1 MCDVGDV
8 FAADMQHYDHCCKSY
23 MNKYHA
29 KIEEIMRSLEME
41 DSVSA
46 TNDSLKENFLA
57 DFSKSTHSLTSIRDK
72 PNKDSTK
79 IFSEL

>member
-1 MCDVGDV
+1 MGDL
-8 FAADMQHYDHCCKSY
+8 FATDIHYHDFCSKNY

-29 KIEEIMRSLEME
+29 KIEEIMRNLEME

-46 TNDSLKENFLA
+46 TNDSLKENLLA
-57 DFSKSTHSLTSIRDK
+57 LNLDFSKSESQSEGQAK
-72 PNKDSTK
+72 AQ